1 VGGGTVVNGMF
12 FARGAAADY
21 DAWEQLG
28 NPGWGWDGLL
38 LYFKKV
44 SPIFL
49 QCIERRKLKSRAER
63 NVHTTD
69 C

>member
-1 VGGGTVVNGMF
+1 VVGGGTVVNGMF

-38 LYFKKV
+38 SYFKKV
-44 SPIFL
+44 FFSDWICEGGEL
-49 QCIERRKLKSRAER
+49 ISGAER
-63 NVHTTD
+63 DFYTTH
-69 C
+69 